1 MRPHGS
7 YKLIGRHRRAAVIQT
22 SNPLHFVNDRE
33 MRIVESLRHQIV
45 DGGEKQNLRIR
56 RVIDG
61 PPTIYRIEIDVPEY
75 SYQRTTLLD
84 EDTLEELLAYDDVRR
99 LVDAQLP

>member
-7 YKLIGRHRRAAVIQT
+7 YKLIGRHRSPAVIQ
-22 SNPLHFVNDRE
+22 NDDPLHCVNDRE

-56 RVIDG
+56 RVLDG
-61 PPTIYRIEIDVPEY
+61 PPTIFRIEIDVPEY
-75 SYQRTTLLD
+75 NYQRTTLLD
-84 EDTLEELLAYDDVRR
+84 EDSLEELLAHDEVRH
-99 LVDAQLP
+99 LVSAQLP